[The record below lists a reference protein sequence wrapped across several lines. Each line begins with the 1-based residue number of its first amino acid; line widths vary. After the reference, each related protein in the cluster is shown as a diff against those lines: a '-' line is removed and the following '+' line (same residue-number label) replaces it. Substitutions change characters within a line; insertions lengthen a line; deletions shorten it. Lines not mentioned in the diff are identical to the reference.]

1 MKHLIISIIC
11 LALLP
16 QLYAQ
21 KENKW
26 IRQGNKDF
34 ASGHYDAAEIAYRKA
49 LDNNAHNAKA
59 QFNLGDA
66 LYSKKDYAKAAESF
80 AAIGQMKEVSGVDK
94 SQMYYNYGNALLKDN
109 KLDESIAAYKQSLLH
124 NPHNKEARY
133 NLQYAM
139 LKKQEQQKKQQQN
152 KDDQD
157 KKDQNKDQKDK
168 NKQDQKNQQD
178 KNKDQQDKND
188 QDKQDQKDK
197 NKGQQDK
204 DQKKDQ
210 DKQGQQEQSDAQKDK
225 KPQGDNNNN
234 APSQRQKQK
243 ISKQDA
249 EKMLQ
254 ALKNNEKKTLE
265 KLKKAKGKASQSVK
279 SEKDW

>member
-1 MKHLIISIIC
+1 M
-11 LALLP
+11 ALLP

-49 LDNNAHNAKA
+49 LDKNAHNAKA

-152 KDDQD
+152 KDQQDKKDQD